1 VVRLSVRRPAL
12 SALLAV
18 SAALTAC
25 TDTGNPDPGPTQSPP
40 PVVVVD
46 LEFGVWG
53 TDEEVAAYRDVVEVY
68 DEETDEVEVSLVTY
82 PTHRALLDAI
92 KQGEVPD
99 VFLADRG
106 DLAHLLEQGV
116 TQPIG
121 ERLDERDVDFGD
133 DYSRAALEAFSFDRD
148 LQCMPYGVSP
158 LVVYYNTALVDFDL
172 MAERG
177 LDVPNLSEDARLRWT
192 LEEFRVA
199 AEFASRPR
207 RGTSGLYVP
216 PTLDGLS
223 PFILSGGGAVFDDD
237 DEPTSLDF
245 SSDGSRAA
253 LEEALPILR
262 DPGLTLTADQL
273 ARRTA
278 TTWFERGRL
287 GMIVG
292 DRSLTAAFRRVPGLE
307 FGVMPIPTIDDPA
320 TVGSITGIC
329 IAADTPDLA
338 ESADLLVD
346 VISTASVQRVVP
358 AGYLVP
364 ANQTVALT
372 DDFLQP
378 TRQPLRSEVF
388 NESVRNLYVPPLL
401 DDEAALE
408 EAVEPAIELLLNV
421 EIPDIEALTT
431 QIDEASQTVLSP
443 EEPTQ
448 SPSGSLPG
456 SPSGPPDG

>member
-1 VVRLSVRRPAL
+1 MATRLL
-12 SALLAV
+12 GALLAA

-25 TDTGNPDPGPTQSPP
+25 TDSNPNPEPTPSPP
-40 PVVVVD
+40 PLVVVD

-53 TDEEVAAYRDVVEVY
+53 TDEEVAAYRDVIEVY
-68 DEETDEVEVSLVTY
+68 DEETDEVDVSLTTY
-82 PTHRALLDAI
+82 PTHRAMLDAI
-92 KQGEVPD
+92 KLGEVPD

-106 DLAHLLEQGV
+106 DLAYLLDEGV

-133 DYSRAALEAFSFDRD
+133 DYSRAALEAFSFERD

-158 LVVYYNTALVDFDL
+158 LVVYYNRALVDFDR

-177 LDVPNLSEDARLRWT
+177 LDVPNLSPDARLRWS

-223 PFILSGGGAVFDDD
+223 PFILSGGGNIFNDD
-237 DEPTSLDF
+237 DEPTSLDL
-245 SSDGSRAA
+245 SSDDSRSA

-262 DPGLTLTADQL
+262 DPRLTLTPDQL

-278 TTWFERGRL
+278 ATWFERGRL

-307 FGVMPIPTIDDPA
+307 FGVMPTPTLDDSA
-320 TVGSITGIC
+320 TVGHITGIC
-329 IAADTPDLA
+329 IAANTPDVA

-346 VISTASVQRVVP
+346 LISTPSVQRVVP

-378 TRQPLRSEVF
+378 GRQPLRADVF
-388 NESVRNLYVPPLL
+388 NDSVGNLYVPPLL

-408 EAVEPAIELLLNV
+408 DAVEPAIELLLNV
-421 EIPDIEALTT
+421 EIPDIEALTA
-431 QIDEASQTVLSP
+431 QIDEASQAVLSP
-443 EEPTQ
+443 EEPTE
-448 SPSGSLPG
+448 SPTDSPTG
-456 SPSGPPDG
+456 SPSG

>member
-1 VVRLSVRRPAL
+1 LL
-12 SALLAV
+12 GTLLA
-18 SAALTAC
+18 ACLTLTAC
-25 TDTGNPDPGPTQSPP
+25 TDSASPEPDPDPTAPP
-40 PVVVVD
+40 VVVD

-68 DEETDEVEVSLVTY
+68 DEETDEVDIEVTAY
-82 PTHRALLDAI
+82 PTHRALIDAI
-92 KQGEVPD
+92 EQGDVPD

-106 DLAHLLEQGV
+106 DLAYLLEEDV

-148 LQCMPYGVSP
+148 LQCMPYGISP
-158 LVVYYNTALVDFDL
+158 LVVYYNTALVDFERMD
-172 MAERG
+172 ERG
-177 LDVPNLSEDARLRWT
+177 LEVPNLSDDVRLRWS

-199 AEFASRPR
+199 AEFATRPR
-207 RGTSGLYVP
+207 RGTTGLYVP

-223 PFILSGGGAVFDDD
+223 PFVLSGGGRVFNDDD
-237 DEPTSLDF
+237 QPTSLDF
-245 SSDGSRAA
+245 SSDESRSA
-253 LEEALPILR
+253 LEEALPVLR
-262 DPGLTLTADQL
+262 DPRLTLTPDQL
-273 ARRTA
+273 ARQTA
-278 TTWFERGRL
+278 ATWFERGKL

-307 FGVMPIPTIDDPA
+307 FGVMPIPTVDEPA
-320 TVGSITGIC
+320 TVGRLTGIC

-346 VISTASVQRVVP
+346 IISTESVQRVVP

-364 ANQTVALT
+364 ANQIVALT

-378 TRQPLRSEVF
+378 TRQPVRADVF
-388 NESVRNLYVPPLL
+388 NDSVRDLYVPPLI

-408 EAVEPAIELLLNV
+408 DAVEPGIELLLNI
-421 EIPDIEALTT
+421 EIPDIEALTR
-431 QIDEASQTVLSP
+431 QIDEASQAVLSP
-443 EEPTQ
+443 PEDPTDGPSESE
-448 SPSGSLPG
+448 SPA
-456 SPSGPPDG
+456 D

>member
-1 VVRLSVRRPAL
+1 MATRLL
-12 SALLAV
+12 GALLVACV
-18 SAALTAC
+18 ALTAC
-25 TDTGNPDPGPTQSPP
+25 TDSDGPEPEPTSAPP
-40 PVVVVD
+40 PLAVVD

-68 DEETDEVEVSLVTY
+68 DEETDEVNVKVRTY
-82 PTHRALLDAI
+82 PTHRDLVEAI
-92 KQGEVPD
+92 QQGAVPD
-99 VFLADRG
+99 VFLADRS
-106 DLAHLLEQGV
+106 DLATLLEEDV

-148 LQCMPYGVSP
+148 LQCMPYGISP
-158 LVVYYNTALVDFDL
+158 SVVYYNTALVDFER

-177 LDVPNLSEDARLRWT
+177 MEVPNLSDDVRLRWS

-207 RGTSGLYVP
+207 RKTTGLYVP

-223 PFILSGGGAVFDDD
+223 PFVLSGGGQIFDDED
-237 DEPTSLDF
+237 DPTSLRF
-245 SSDGSRAA
+245 SSEDSRSALEAA
-253 LEEALPILR
+253 LPVLR
-262 DPGLTLTADQL
+262 DPRLTLTPEQL

-278 TTWFERGRL
+278 ATWFERGKL

-307 FGVMPIPTIDDPA
+307 FGVLPMPVIDDAA
-320 TVGSITGIC
+320 TVGGLTGIC

-346 VISTASVQRVVP
+346 LISTESVQRVVP

-378 TRQPLRSEVF
+378 TRQPRRADVF
-388 NESVRNLYVPPLL
+388 NDSVRDLYVPPLL

-408 EAVEPAIELLLNV
+408 DAVEPGIELLLNV

-431 QIDEASQTVLSP
+431 QIDEASQAVLAPP
-443 EEPTQ
+443 EDPTD
-448 SPSGSLPG
+448 
-456 SPSGPPDG
+456 GPTESESTD

>member
-1 VVRLSVRRPAL
+1 MAARSSGRAV
-12 SALLAV
+12 SALLAL
-18 SAALTAC
+18 SAVLTGC
-25 TDTGNPDPGPTQSPP
+25 TGSDDPDPEPTSAPP
-40 PVVVVD
+40 IQVVD

-68 DEETDEVEVSLVTY
+68 DEETDEVNVSLETY
-82 PTHRALLDAI
+82 PTHRDLIDAI
-92 KQGEVPD
+92 KQGDVPD
-99 VFLADRG
+99 VFLADRS
-106 DLAHLLEQGV
+106 DLAYLLDEGV

-133 DYSRAALEAFSFDRD
+133 DYSRAALEAFAFDRD
-148 LQCMPYGVSP
+148 LQCMPYGISP
-158 LVVYYNTALVDFDL
+158 SVVYYNTKLVDFEL

-177 LDVPNLSEDARLRWT
+177 LEVPNLSDGVRLRWS

-199 AEFASRPR
+199 AEFATRPR

-223 PFILSGGGAVFDDD
+223 PFILSGGGKIFDDD
-237 DEPTSLDF
+237 EEPTSLDL
-245 SSDGSRAA
+245 SSDDSRSA
-253 LEEALPILR
+253 LEQALPVLR
-262 DPGLTLTADQL
+262 DPRLTLTPDQL
-273 ARRTA
+273 ARQTA
-278 TTWFERGRL
+278 ETWFERGKL

-292 DRSLTAAFRRVPGLE
+292 DRSLTAAFRRVPGLQ

-320 TVGSITGIC
+320 TVGRLTGIC
-329 IAADTPDLA
+329 IAAGTPDLA

-378 TRQPLRSEVF
+378 TRQPSRAEVF
-388 NESVRNLYVPPLL
+388 NESVRNLYIPPLL

-408 EAVEPAIELLLNV
+408 DAVEPGIELLLNV

-431 QIDEASQTVLSP
+431 QIDEASQAVLSP
-443 EEPTQ
+443 EDVTE
-448 SPSGSLPG
+448 SPSESGS
-456 SPSGPPDG
+456 D

>member
-1 VVRLSVRRPAL
+1 VTTTLSGRAVGTLLAL
-12 SALLAV
+12 SL
-18 SAALTAC
+18 ALTAC
-25 TDTGNPDPGPTQSPP
+25 TGSGTPEPDPTSVPP
-40 PVVVVD
+40 LVVVD

-53 TDEEVAAYRDVVEVY
+53 TEEEVAAYRDVVEVY
-68 DEETDEVEVSLVTY
+68 DEETDEVEVSVTSYPSHGALV
-82 PTHRALLDAI
+82 DAI
-92 KQGEVPD
+92 RQGDVPD
-99 VFLADRG
+99 VFLADRA
-106 DLAHLLEQGV
+106 DLAHLLEEGL

-133 DYSRAALEAFSFDRD
+133 DYSRAALEAFAFDRD
-148 LQCMPYGVSP
+148 LQCMPYGISP

-177 LDVPNLSEDARLRWT
+177 LEVPNLSKDVRRLRWS

-199 AEFASRPR
+199 AEFATRPR

-223 PFILSGGGAVFDDD
+223 PFILSGGGKIFDDD
-237 DEPTSLDF
+237 DEPTSLDL
-245 SSDGSRAA
+245 SSGDSRSA
-253 LEEALPILR
+253 LEEALPVLR
-262 DPGLTLTADQL
+262 DPRLTLTPERL

-278 TTWFERGRL
+278 ETWFERGKL

-320 TVGSITGIC
+320 TVGRLTGIC

-346 VISTASVQRVVP
+346 VISTPSVQRVVP
-358 AGYLVP
+358 AGYFVP

-378 TRQPLRSEVF
+378 SRQPLRAEVF

-401 DDEAALE
+401 DDEAALQQ
-408 EAVEPAIELLLNV
+408 AVEPGIELLLNV

-431 QIDEASQTVLSP
+431 QIDEASQAVLSP
-443 EEPTQ
+443 PDPTDA
-448 SPSGSLPG
+448 PSGSDSESD
-456 SPSGPPDG
+456 SP

>member
-1 VVRLSVRRPAL
+1 MAARLIG
-12 SALLAV
+12 ALLAV
-18 SAALTAC
+18 SAAFTAC
-25 TDTGNPDPGPTQSPP
+25 TDNGNPDPEPTPSAPP
-40 PVVVVD
+40 LVVVE

-53 TDEEVAAYRDVVEVY
+53 TEEEVAAYRDVVEVY
-68 DEETDEVEVSLVTY
+68 DEETDEVEVSLTSY
-82 PTHRALLDAI
+82 ATHRELMDAI
-92 KQGEVPD
+92 RSGAVPD
-99 VFLADRG
+99 VFIADRG
-106 DLAHLLEQGV
+106 DLAYLLEQDV

-133 DYSRAALEAFSFDRD
+133 DYSRAALEAFSFERE
-148 LQCMPYGVSP
+148 LQCMPYGISP
-158 LVVYYNTALVDFDL
+158 LVVYYNTALVDFEA

-177 LDVPNLSEDARLRWT
+177 LEVPNLSDDVRLRWS

-223 PFILSGGGAVFDDD
+223 PFVLSGGGAVFDDD

-245 SSDGSRAA
+245 SSDGSRSA
-253 LEEALPILR
+253 LEQALPILR
-262 DPGLTLTADQL
+262 DPQLTLTADQL

-278 TTWFERGRL
+278 ATWFEQGRL

-346 VISTASVQRVVP
+346 VISTTSVQRVVP

-378 TRQPLRSEVF
+378 ARQPVRADVF
-388 NESVRNLYVPPLL
+388 NDSVRNLYVPPLL

-408 EAVEPAIELLLNV
+408 DAVEPAIELLLSV
-421 EIPDIEALTT
+421 EILDIDALTE
-431 QIDEASQTVLSP
+431 QIDLASQTVLSP
-443 EEPTQ
+443 EPPTEDPSE
-448 SPSGSLPG
+448 SPTETPA
-456 SPSGPPDG
+456 D

>member
-1 VVRLSVRRPAL
+1 VAARFVG
-12 SALLAV
+12 ALLAASV
-18 SAALTAC
+18 VLTAC
-25 TDTGNPDPGPTQSPP
+25 TDSGDPDPDPTSSPP
-40 PVVVVD
+40 PIQVVD
-46 LEFGVWG
+46 LDFGVWG

-68 DEETDEVEVSLVTY
+68 DKETDEVEVDLTAY
-82 PTHRALLDAI
+82 ATHRELVDAI
-92 KQGEVPD
+92 KAGDVPD

-106 DLAHLLEQGV
+106 DLAYLLDQDV

-133 DYSRAALEAFSFDRD
+133 DYSRAALEAFSYDRD
-148 LQCMPYGVSP
+148 LQCMPYGISP
-158 LVVYYNTALVDFDL
+158 LVVYYNTALVDFER

-177 LDVPNLSEDARLRWT
+177 LEVPNTSEDVRLRWS

-216 PTLDGLS
+216 PTLEGLS
-223 PFILSGGGAVFDDD
+223 PFVLSGGGKVFNDD

-245 SSDGSRAA
+245 SSDDSRSA
-253 LEEALPILR
+253 LEEALPVLR
-262 DPGLTLTADQL
+262 DPQLTLTPDQL

-278 TTWFERGRL
+278 TTWFERGKL

-292 DRSLTAAFRRVPGLE
+292 DRSLTAQFRRVPGLE
-307 FGVMPIPTIDDPA
+307 FGVMPMPTIDDAA
-320 TVGSITGIC
+320 TVGRITGIC
-329 IAADTPDLA
+329 IAAGTPDLA

-346 VISTASVQRVVP
+346 VISAESVRRVVP

-378 TRQPLRSEVF
+378 VRLPRRADVF
-388 NESVRNLYVPPLL
+388 NESVSNLYVPPLL
-401 DDEAALE
+401 DDEAALQ

-421 EIPDIEALTT
+421 EIPDIEALTE
-431 QIDEASQTVLSP
+431 QIDAASQTVLSP
-443 EEPTQ
+443 EQPDDQ
-448 SPSGSLPG
+448 PSDD
-456 SPSGPPDG
+456 PSESD

>member
-1 VVRLSVRRPAL
+1 MAARRRV
-12 SALLAV
+12 ALLAGLAL
-18 SAALTAC
+18 AAGLTAC
-25 TDTGNPDPGPTQSPP
+25 TDSGTPNPEPTNSARPS
-40 PVVVVD
+40 VVVD

-53 TDEEVAAYRDVVEVY
+53 TEEEVAAYRDVVEVY
-68 DEETDEVEVSLVTY
+68 DEETDEVEVELTSY
-82 PTHRALLDAI
+82 PTRRELLDAI

-99 VFLADRG
+99 VFLVDRS
-106 DLAHLLEQGV
+106 DLAYLLEEGV

-121 ERLDERDVDFGD
+121 ERLDERDVGFGD

-148 LQCMPYGVSP
+148 LQCMPYGISP
-158 LVVYYNTALVDFDL
+158 MVVYYNTELVDFEA

-177 LDVPNLSEDARLRWT
+177 LEVPDLSNDTRLRWS

-199 AEFASRPR
+199 AEFAARPR
-207 RGTSGLYVP
+207 RGTSGVYVP

-223 PFILSGGGAVFDDD
+223 PFILSGGGEVFDDND
-237 DEPTSLDF
+237 DPSSLAF
-245 SSDGSRAA
+245 SSDDSRSA
-253 LEEALPILR
+253 LEQALPILR
-262 DPGLTLTADQL
+262 DTRLTLTSDQL
-273 ARRTA
+273 ARA
-278 TTWFERGRL
+278 TGQTWFERGKL

-320 TVGSITGIC
+320 TVGRITGIC
-329 IAADTPDLA
+329 ISADTPDLA

-346 VISTASVQRVVP
+346 LISTESVKRVVP

-378 TRQPLRSEVF
+378 TRQPGRADVF
-388 NESVRNLYVPPLL
+388 NDSVRNLYVPPLL

-408 EAVEPAIELLLNV
+408 DAVEPGIELLLNV
-421 EIPDIEALTT
+421 EIPDIEELTT
-431 QIDEASQTVLSP
+431 EIDEASQTVLSP
-443 EEPTQ
+443 DEETESQ
-448 SPSGSLPG
+448 SESAA
-456 SPSGPPDG
+456 D

>member
-1 VVRLSVRRPAL
+1 VAARFVG
-12 SALLAV
+12 ALLAASV
-18 SAALTAC
+18 VLTAC
-25 TDTGNPDPGPTQSPP
+25 TDSDDPDPGPTSPP
-40 PVVVVD
+40 PIQVVD
-46 LEFGVWG
+46 LDFGVWG

-68 DEETDEVEVSLVTY
+68 DKETDEVEVELTAY
-82 PTHRALLDAI
+82 ATHRELVDAI
-92 KQGEVPD
+92 KAGDVPD

-106 DLAHLLEQGV
+106 DLAYLLDQDV

-133 DYSRAALEAFSFDRD
+133 DYSRAALEAFSYDRD
-148 LQCMPYGVSP
+148 LQCMPYGISP
-158 LVVYYNTALVDFDL
+158 LVVYYNTALVDFER

-177 LDVPNLSEDARLRWT
+177 LEVPNTSEDVRLRWS

-216 PTLDGLS
+216 PTLEGLS
-223 PFILSGGGAVFDDD
+223 PFVLSGGGKVFNDD

-245 SSDGSRAA
+245 SSDDSRSA
-253 LEEALPILR
+253 LEEALPVLR
-262 DPGLTLTADQL
+262 DPQLTLTPDQL

-278 TTWFERGRL
+278 TTWFERGKL

-292 DRSLTAAFRRVPGLE
+292 DRSLTAQFRRVPGLE
-307 FGVMPIPTIDDPA
+307 FGVMPMPTIDDAA
-320 TVGSITGIC
+320 TVGRITGIC
-329 IAADTPDLA
+329 IAAGTPDLA

-346 VISTASVQRVVP
+346 VISADSLRRVVP

-378 TRQPLRSEVF
+378 ARQPSRADVF
-388 NESVRNLYVPPLL
+388 NDSVRDLYVPPLL
-401 DDEAALE
+401 DDETALQ

-431 QIDEASQTVLSP
+431 QIDEASQAVLSP
-443 EEPTQ
+443 PEPTDD
-448 SPSGSLPG
+448 PSGSES
-456 SPSGPPDG
+456 SPESTDD